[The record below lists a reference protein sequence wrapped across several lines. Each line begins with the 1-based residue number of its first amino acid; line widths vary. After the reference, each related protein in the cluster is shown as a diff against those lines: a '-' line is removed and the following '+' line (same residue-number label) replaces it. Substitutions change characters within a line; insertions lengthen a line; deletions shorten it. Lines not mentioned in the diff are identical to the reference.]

1 MLGLGKLGDLSNLM
15 KSAQEMQQ
23 KLKEVQDR
31 LAEMTVEGDS
41 GGGMVRVVANGKQEI
56 LSIDVD
62 PSLFEDDREMT
73 QDLVVAATNVALRK
87 SRELAQQ
94 EMSSIV
100 GNLPPGL
107 GDLGNMMN
115 PGA

>member
-1 MLGLGKLGDLSNLM
+1 MLGLGKLGDLNSLM

-23 KLKEVQDR
+23 KLAEVQER
-31 LAEMTVEGDS
+31 LADMTVVGDS

-56 LSIDVD
+56 LSIDID
-62 PSLFEDDREMT
+62 ESLFDDDREMT
-73 QDLVVAATNVALRK
+73 QDLVVAAVNVALTRA
-87 SRELAQQ
+87 REMAQR
-94 EMSSIV
+94 EMSTVV